1 MSPTSYLAA
10 PPRVAIFIIQGRSRE
25 SNQPAG
31 RASADGEARWVV
43 ETTYAATA
51 RKITRTL
58 LAVQGLGQAAVVAL
72 IPIMAIV
79 GAKLGG
85 RPDWAGVPAMC
96 YQLGQ
101 ASAAYGW
108 GYAMDPLGRRGMLM
122 LGVLAG
128 AVGALIST
136 AAVVSASP
144 LSFLL
149 GSTLVGVAI
158 SAVQLSRFVAA
169 EVHQASQRARAI
181 STVVVGG
188 TLGAIVGPLLAGPMS
203 RIAAGL
209 GLDELSGP
217 YRASTRLFVA
227 PAAGIFLFLPP
238 PPRGPRRAPCRVT
251 RAPAPFF
258 PPPPPPAR

>member
-101 ASAAYGW
+101 ASFFFSSRRRHTRCSRDWSSDVCSSDLAHIGDEALR
-108 GYAMDPLGRRGMLM
+108 ALGSEVDTL
-122 LGVLAG
+122 VE
-128 AVGALIST
+128 
-136 AAVVSASP
+136 
-144 LSFLL
+144 LL
-149 GSTLVGVAI
+149 GDRHRLLRGEAELRSEERRVGKECR
-158 SAVQLSRFVAA
+158 SRW
-169 EVHQASQRARAI
+169 S
-181 STVVVGG
+181 
-188 TLGAIVGPLLAGPMS
+188 
-203 RIAAGL
+203 
-209 GLDELSGP
+209 P
-217 YRASTRLFVA
+217 YH
-227 PAAGIFLFLPP
+227 
-238 PPRGPRRAPCRVT
+238 
-251 RAPAPFF
+251 
-258 PPPPPPAR
+258 